1 MLLSSFPPP
10 THCQH
15 THSRGLIEP
24 EVLFSLEVTII
35 YLAFLMAQMVKNPA
49 AMQEIWVQYLGQ
61 DDSLE

>member
-15 THSRGLIEP
+15 THSRGLIER
-24 EVLFSLEVTII
+24 EVLFSPDLAII
-35 YLAFLMAQMVKNPA
+35 YLTSLMTQMVKNLA
-49 AMQEIWVQYLGQ
+49 AMQEMWAQYLGQ